1 MEKKTKI
8 LILLFLLSG
17 CVKDNSA
24 SCSRYDQEDSLTLNL
39 YARNDTITMIEVV
52 ESFLLPAKA
61 VANEKY
67 FADLKKQFDSSCHL
81 EENRL
86 IRNYGLAIDGS
97 YSLQK
102 TIEELERQRFHCER

>member
-24 SCSRYDQEDSLTLNL
+24 SCSRYDKEDSLTLNL

-81 EENRL
+81 EDVL
-86 IRNYGLAIDGS
+86 
-97 YSLQK
+97 
-102 TIEELERQRFHCER
+102 